1 MKIEIAH
8 LPHDIIEVIYPS
20 EVTPKDVA
28 DYVEQLKKDIT
39 ARAGKEWSAL
49 VDQSKLRV
57 MPSTVVGEMAR
68 LNAYAQQRGMMRSA
82 RVVVD
87 PGSGLQAW
95 RMTKNAGLTIP
106 AKTFETRAEALAW
119 LEAPDAD

>member
-1 MKIEIAH
+1 MKIEITH
-8 LPHDIIEVIYPS
+8 LPHDIIEITYPS

-28 DYVEQLKKDIT
+28 DYVEQLRKDVN
-39 ARAGKEWSAL
+39 ARGGAEWSAL
-49 VDQSKLRV
+49 VDQSRLRV
-57 MPSTVVGEMAR
+57 MPASVVGEMAR
-68 LNAYAQQRGMMRSA
+68 LNAFAQARGMKRSA
-82 RVVVD
+82 RVVSD

-106 AKTFETRAEALAW
+106 AKTFETRGEALAW